1 MPLSDED
8 KFTYSSDSKRN
19 HMLKDKWD
27 VYLILFFFPTTYTI
41 AGNSFFPVHNLFFF
55 FFFLFICPDSE
66 LTAGFT
72 YENQLTDVLQDI
84 KHIYD
89 KTPDKSLYI
98 PNLSCKAGQG
108 GG

>member
-1 MPLSDED
+1 
-8 KFTYSSDSKRN
+8 
-19 HMLKDKWD
+19 MLKDKGY
-27 VYLILFFFPTTYTI
+27 VYLIYFPTAYMSLVEI
-41 AGNSFFPVHNLFFF
+41 LSFCASFWVG

-72 YENQLTDVLQDI
+72 YENQLTDALQDI

-98 PNLSCKAGQG
+98 LYLYCKAGG
-108 GG
+108 GGVEEEKRPALA

>member
-1 MPLSDED
+1 MRCIFDVILLSHNIHNCW
-8 KFTYSSDSKRN
+8 KFFLSHAQS
-19 HMLKDKWD
+19 
-27 VYLILFFFPTTYTI
+27 FFF
-41 AGNSFFPVHNLFFF
+41 L
-55 FFFLFICPDSE
+55 FFLFICPDSE

-72 YENQLTDVLQDI
+72 YENQLTDALQDI

>member
-1 MPLSDED
+1 MRCIFDFILLSHNIHDCW
-8 KFTYSSDSKRN
+8 KFFLSRAQS
-19 HMLKDKWD
+19 
-27 VYLILFFFPTTYTI
+27 FFF
-41 AGNSFFPVHNLFFF
+41 L